1 MNHHDLD
8 RTSKHTRCRRSASH
22 DRSRW
27 FGAIALAVAAWT
39 GIGGVSSVFAQ
50 NGAGLNSLSDD
61 ALLAELAR
69 RNLGQLLDRVME
81 DAKTPE
87 DLRLALRSRISLN
100 QLERADLSPS
110 RRYELIRQVVAG
122 LTPNM
127 VARVNDPK
135 TLYEQADLLIQDGIA
150 SDINTLEY
158 WGPSPATQAQ
168 VRPVVETA
176 ILLAERA
183 HITSTDQM
191 SKVVVRGPD
200 DQRGY
205 NQFIELENISLD
217 SEQMKQQLAYYRALA
232 MDVADPQR
240 DPTARGAIEYLTAFD
255 REDNPARNFVRIMI
269 GKLHSVRMNTDGF
282 DAARKAFNDV
292 ITSDGKVPPEAEN
305 ADEWIAADFANQF
318 EARFFLAALEVT
330 AQSPDAARKAFEQL
344 LDWQKRAQVDN
355 DLKAQWAVAN
365 DILEYRILSLQAQ
378 RATSPDLR
386 ANKTDE
392 ATRLLLRLIDKRPE
406 LTDLILTQLLTTV
419 DPNTPVEKLD
429 ILLLKARVG
438 EGEKIVAQIENNAIA
453 NPSSNA
459 PTISEPAALN
469 RAAEAARE
477 IVRRA
482 GQKDVDN
489 KLVESARYR
498 EAVFVEAAGRNKDAA
513 HLYLDVATALAKPN
527 APLAEIALTRGQRL
541 VGILREENPNSP
553 DVETLLDRVFPISIA
568 PPFKQSQYAFTWGVR
583 QQRQRKFA
591 EAAETFR
598 QIKKDDPNY
607 NESRYWLLRA
617 LENQAA
623 PLPATD
629 PQRNQL
635 LTDAN
640 KLIADVRKF
649 LRDRTQSTDDAVRD
663 RSRSQLAYVTLLG
676 ARIAGSVKND
686 PRETIDL
693 LKAFEDEVKGLP
705 DESQLMGD
713 AMFMRVGAFMALDR
727 VDDAVNSLLKL
738 IDQTGGQRGGAI
750 VRGMLERLEGEFDQA
765 RSAGDS
771 TRMATLQKNRAA
783 LTPRLVEWA
792 SRQTGP
798 DAQRQLYIYKRY
810 NAETQR
816 LAADFSPE
824 PADAT
829 SRREAALKLF
839 LELDAPEGFKQY
851 QLTLPEADRPRARYD
866 TAVALSIA
874 RLYHDLGN
882 LDEARNRYGRLAV
895 DRAVGLPV
903 TVRTEGGVE
912 IESDNDAYWETIFR
926 WIDTSKRT
934 NQPTDQFKTYLKEQ
948 YIRWGDRVGGSLW
961 KSQFESLRKELIP
974 EFDPKDPAS
983 TAPPTNT
990 P

>member
-1 MNHHDLD
+1 MNHYDLD
-8 RTSKHTRCRRSASH
+8 QTLKQTRSQRSVS
-22 DRSRW
+22 RGGSRW
-27 FGAIALAVAAWT
+27 IGVIGLAVAAWA
-39 GIGGVSSVFAQ
+39 GMGEASPVAAQ
-50 NGAGLNSLSDD
+50 NGVGLKGLSDD

-81 DAKTPE
+81 EAKTPDE
-87 DLRLALRSRISLN
+87 LRRALRSRISLN
-100 QLERADLSPS
+100 QLEQGDLPPA
-110 RRYELIRQVVAG
+110 RRDELIRQVVAG
-122 LTPNM
+122 LTPDM
-127 VARVNDPK
+127 IARVNDPK

-158 WGPSPATQAQ
+158 WGPSPATQAR

-176 ILLAERA
+176 LLLAERA
-183 HITSTDQM
+183 HLISTEQM
-191 SKVVVRGPD
+191 SKVVVRGPN

-240 DPTARGAIEYLTAFD
+240 DAIARGAIEYLSPFD

-269 GKLHSVRMNTDGF
+269 GKLQSVRMNPEGF
-282 DAARKAFNDV
+282 ESARKAFGEV
-292 ITSDGKVPPEAEN
+292 IASDGQVPPEAEN
-305 ADEWIAADFANQF
+305 PDEWLAADLANQF
-318 EARFFLAALEVT
+318 EARFFLTGVEVAA
-330 AQSPDAARKAFEQL
+330 QQPDSAKKAFEQL
-344 LDWQKRAQVDN
+344 IAWQKRSQVDS
-355 DLKAQWAVAN
+355 DLKAQWAIAN
-365 DILEYRILSLQAQ
+365 DILEYRMLSVEAQ

-386 ANKTDE
+386 MNKTDE

-406 LTDLILTQLLTTV
+406 LTDLILSQLLSTV

-438 EGEKIVAQIENNAIA
+438 EGEKAVNQREAGQQIDAG
-453 NPSSNA
+453 
-459 PTISEPAALN
+459 ALD
-469 RAAEAARE
+469 RAAAAARE
-477 IVRRA
+477 IVRRD
-482 GQKDVDN
+482 GQKNIDS

-498 EAVFVEAAGRNKDAA
+498 EAVFIEAAGRAKDAA
-513 HLYLDVATALAKPN
+513 HLYLDVAQALSKTN
-527 APLAEIALTRGQRL
+527 AELAEVALSRGQRL
-541 VGILREENPNSP
+541 IGILHEESPNSP
-553 DVETLLDRVFPISIA
+553 DIEALLDRVYPLSIA
-568 PPFKQSQYAFTWGVR
+568 SPFNQTQYAFTWGVR
-583 QQRQRKFA
+583 QQRQKKFA
-591 EAAETFR
+591 AAADTFR
-598 QIKKDDPNY
+598 QIKKDDPNF

-617 LENQAA
+617 LDSQAS
-623 PLPATD
+623 PLPAGD

-649 LRDRTQSTDDAVRD
+649 LRDRSQSTDDAVRE

-676 ARIAGSVKND
+676 ARISGTVKND
-686 PRETIDL
+686 PRETIEL
-693 LKAFEDEVKGLP
+693 LKGFEDEVKGLP

-713 AMFMRVGAFMALDR
+713 AMFMRVGAFMSLDR
-727 VDDAVNSLLKL
+727 VDDAVNALLKL
-738 IDQTGGQRGGAI
+738 IEQSGGQRGGAI
-750 VRGMLERLEGEFDQA
+750 VRGMLERLEAEFEAA

-771 TRMATLQKNRAA
+771 TRMATLQQNRAA

-792 SRQTGP
+792 SLQSGP
-798 DAQRQLYIYKRY
+798 DSQRQLYIYQRY

-816 LAADFSPE
+816 LAADFVSD

-829 SRREAALKLF
+829 ARREAALKLF
-839 LELDAPEGFKQY
+839 LELDAPNGFKQY

-926 WIDTSKRT
+926 WIDTSKKT
-934 NQPTDQFKTYLKEQ
+934 AQPTEQFKTYLKEQ
-948 YIRWGDRVGGSLW
+948 YVRWGDRVGGSQW

-974 EFDPKDPAS
+974 DFDPKAPATNAPAPAS
-983 TAPPTNT
+983 AKTSP
-990 P
+990 